1 MPPKDISR
9 KHFRQFSLHCM
20 TGFEPQIFQQRNAD
34 ALQWLSVHCSAL
46 QCQCATVHFSDWSF
60 QTGATMCIATKSLG
74 KGEGGQIF
82 MNQWWCQL
90 PMFAFHVKGS
100 ERKRNSG
107 FNAKFKSYGQTGK
120 IMNLWQTWVSEVKNW
135 SNMLRWMITDLCGNS
150 KCEILRERRRCWES
164 DL

>member
-34 ALQWLSVHCSAL
+34 ALQWLSETVVRCSASVL
-46 QCQCATVHFSDWSF
+46 QCATVHFSDWSF

-100 ERKRNSG
+100 ESERKRNSG

-120 IMNLWQTWVSEVKNW
+120 LWIYGKLGSAKWKIEA
-135 SNMLRWMITDLCGNS
+135 ILCQLCCGGWLLIYV
-150 KCEILRERRRCWES
+150 EIQNARY
-164 DL
+164 